1 MNIEN
6 NKVNIE
12 NLAELAKINLSPNE
26 LEKYK
31 SQIRDII
38 DHFSSLNNIN
48 TENFDLEYWEIDDNK
63 VTGLESLRK
72 DEVIESVHFEKK
84 ETFKNAPENENG
96 FFKIRK
102 ILDR

>member
-38 DHFSSLNNIN
+38 DHFYTSPSAQ
-48 TENFDLEYWEIDDNK
+48 
-63 VTGLESLRK
+63 R
-72 DEVIESVHFEKK
+72 
-84 ETFKNAPENENG
+84 
-96 FFKIRK
+96 
-102 ILDR
+102 